1 MPEVVTGQ
9 NENVLNVKIIFRM
22 IFEEKPLTISGLCM
36 ATNVAGTLKK
46 YFTIKLLSLETTRI
60 LLNEDYNIVKKKN
73 TVNDDM
79 LTELDLEEIRHLRHQ
94 YDIKE
99 NKRIREQL
107 KGVFPHDSFEN

>member
-1 MPEVVTGQ
+1 
-9 NENVLNVKIIFRM
+9 
-22 IFEEKPLTISGLCM
+22 M
-36 ATNVAGTLKK
+36 ATNIAGTLKK

-60 LLNEDYNIVKKKN
+60 LLHEDYDPVEKKN
-73 TVNDDM
+73 TVYDESDNL
-79 LTELDLEEIRHLRHQ
+79 LTELDLEEIRQLRHQ